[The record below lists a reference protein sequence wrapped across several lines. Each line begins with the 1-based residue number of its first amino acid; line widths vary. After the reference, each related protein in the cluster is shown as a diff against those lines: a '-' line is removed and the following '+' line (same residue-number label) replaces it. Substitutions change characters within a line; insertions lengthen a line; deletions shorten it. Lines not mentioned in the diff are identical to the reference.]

1 MINILKIVFLGVA
14 GFALLVYLTAPKEFL
29 EPKNKNIELN
39 YSSLPLY
46 FDIVAGNSNIKKDEI
61 FKDFPIYLVV
71 LNHDSLA
78 VFKDLEKIGDKNIVF
93 VANISNTPWLIKKMA
108 VEGELEKLYKD
119 SKITLIN
126 DSNGEFVKALG
137 LKDNSMNS
145 YFVYKI
151 NKDLTIDSIFSKKVK
166 MGALQDGISEDE
178 IKVEIIEFL
187 NELKKY

>member
-1 MINILKIVFLGVA
+1 MINILKIVALGVA

-29 EPKNKNIELN
+29 ERKNINVELN
-39 YSSLPLY
+39 YSNLPLY
-46 FDIVAGNSNIKKDEI
+46 QDIVGGDSNTKKEKI

-78 VFKDLEKIGDKNIVF
+78 VFKDLEKISDKNIVF

-119 SKITLIN
+119 SKISLIN

-151 NKDLTIDSIFSKKVK
+151 NKDLTIDYIFSKKVK

-187 NELKKY
+187 NELNKY

>member
-1 MINILKIVFLGVA
+1 MINILKIVALGVA

-39 YSSLPLY
+39 YSSLPIY
-46 FDIVAGNSNIKKDEI
+46 FDIVSGSSNRKKDEI

-78 VFKDLEKIGDKNIVF
+78 VFKDLEKISDKNIVF

>member
-1 MINILKIVFLGVA
+1 MINILKIVALGVA

-46 FDIVAGNSNIKKDEI
+46 FDIVAGNSNRKKDEI

-78 VFKDLEKIGDKNIVF
+78 VFKDLEKISDKNIVF

>member
-1 MINILKIVFLGVA
+1 MINILKIVALGVA

-46 FDIVAGNSNIKKDEI
+46 LDVIAGNSNRKKDEI

-78 VFKDLEKIGDKNIVF
+78 VFKDLEKVDDKNIVF

>member
-39 YSSLPLY
+39 YSSLPIY
-46 FDIVAGNSNIKKDEI
+46 FDIVAGSSNIKKDEI

-78 VFKDLEKIGDKNIVF
+78 VFKDLEKISDKNIVF

-166 MGALQDGISEDE
+166 MSALQDGISEDE

>member
-1 MINILKIVFLGVA
+1 MINILKIVALGVA

-29 EPKNKNIELN
+29 ETKNKNIELN

-46 FDIVAGNSNIKKDEI
+46 LDVIAGNSNTKKEEI

-78 VFKDLEKIGDKNIVF
+78 VFKDLEKISDKNIVF

-151 NKDLTIDSIFSKKVK
+151 NKDLTIDSVFSKKVK

>member
-1 MINILKIVFLGVA
+1 MINILKIVALGVA

-29 EPKNKNIELN
+29 ETKNRDVELN
-39 YSSLPLY
+39 YSSLPIY
-46 FDIVAGNSNIKKDEI
+46 FDIVGGSSNTKKDEI

-78 VFKDLEKIGDKNIVF
+78 VFKDLEKVDDKNIVF
-93 VANISNTPWLIKKMA
+93 VANISNTPWLIKKVA
-108 VEGELEKLYKD
+108 VDGELEKLYKD

-166 MGALQDGISEDE
+166 MGALQDGISKDE

-187 NELKKY
+187 NALNKN

>member
-1 MINILKIVFLGVA
+1 MINILKIVALGVA

-46 FDIVAGNSNIKKDEI
+46 FDIVAGNSNRKKDEI

-78 VFKDLEKIGDKNIVF
+78 VFKDLEKVDDKNIVF